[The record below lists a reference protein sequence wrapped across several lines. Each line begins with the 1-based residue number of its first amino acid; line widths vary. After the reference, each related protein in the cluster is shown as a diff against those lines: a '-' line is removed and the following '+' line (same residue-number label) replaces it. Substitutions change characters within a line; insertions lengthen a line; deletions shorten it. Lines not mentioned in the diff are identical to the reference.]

1 MFTALFL
8 LENFAYK
15 NVKEPTWLPMLR
27 HFPVLLAGVQALR
40 NFCEVNQSHWRAH
53 KGSHGFSTNA
63 GLFNVGGLDHPC
75 LFFVTVETQTV
86 TIPRLKE
93 GRIVCCDPAVKVS
106 HFGLRFIEFQVRK
119 MPTSLSHVE
128 QNRQWRTSLISGNVF
143 LQGGHT
149 AKIFSNCPEADFLK
163 KEKFEFT
170 FNVDSDPS

>member
-1 MFTALFL
+1 MLTALFFL
-8 LENFAYK
+8 FGKFRFPE
-15 NVKEPTWLPMLR
+15 LR
-27 HFPVLLAGVQALR
+27 HFPVLLAGVAKFLR
-40 NFCEVNQSHWRAH
+40 SQPITL
-53 KGSHGFSTNA
+53 KDSHGFTTNV